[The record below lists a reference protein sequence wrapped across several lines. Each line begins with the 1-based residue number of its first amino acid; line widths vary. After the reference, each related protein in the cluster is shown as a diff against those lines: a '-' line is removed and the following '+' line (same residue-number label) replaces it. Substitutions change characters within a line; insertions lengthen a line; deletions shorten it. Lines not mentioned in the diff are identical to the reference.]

1 MGWVEEALQKKLQ
14 TRSPRASKRKE
25 LRPAAVL
32 IPLVSTPG
40 NLQLLLTRRASN
52 LRRQPGDISFPG
64 GAIDAT
70 DPGPLAAALRES
82 EEEVGL
88 RRSEVVVLGQM
99 DEHETV
105 TGFRVT
111 PFVGSVKGPYTFEAN
126 HEVAELIWVPLT
138 VLRQPGLLKIEHR
151 RYKGETIPVYH
162 YLYKGYDIWGITGRI
177 IKELLDLIPE
187 KPPTT

>member
-1 MGWVEEALQKKLQ
+1 
-14 TRSPRASKRKE
+14 
-25 LRPAAVL
+25 L
-32 IPLVSTPG
+32 IPLVSTPE

-70 DPGPLAAALRES
+70 DPNPLAAALRES

-88 RRSEVVVLGQM
+88 LRSDVVVLGQM

-105 TGFRVT
+105 TGFRVA
-111 PFVGSVKGPYTFEAN
+111 PFVGVVKGPYRFQPN
-126 HEVAELIWVPLT
+126 REVAELIRVPLSD
-138 VLRQPGLLKIEHR
+138 LRRPEMLHIEHR
-151 RYKGETIPVYH
+151 RYRGQMVPVYH
-162 YLYKGYDIWGITGRI
+162 YLYEDYDIWGITGRI

-187 KPPTT
+187 APPTT